1 MTTKEK
7 SEELVNQ
14 YRMILINEDTNCGN
28 EILCSIIAIKSALI
42 AVDEIL
48 KANELNYLFTQ
59 EEINCLESTSDDRWI
74 YETYMKYWQE
84 VKHEIKKL

>member
-1 MTTKEK
+1 MTPREK
-7 SEELVNQ
+7 AEELVNQ
-14 YRMILINEDTNCGN
+14 YRTILMDEDTDCGN
-28 EILCSIIAIKSALI
+28 EILCSIIAIKCAKI

-74 YETYMKYWQE
+74 YETYMKYWEE
-84 VKHEIKKL
+84 VKQEINKL